1 VKAERP
7 LDIVIFGLAMSSAW
21 GNGHATT
28 YRALSRALAARGH
41 RVRFFE
47 RDVPWYAANRDLPD
61 PHYCQ
66 LQLYSRIADLEQHF
80 PEDIPADLVIL
91 GSFVPQGAALAE
103 WILPRCCGLT
113 AFYDIDTPVT
123 VAKLERGECDYLN
136 ASLVP
141 RFDLYLSF
149 SGGPILKRLQNQ
161 FGALRPRAFYCSVE
175 PRDYYP
181 VPQTLKRYDLGYLGT
196 YSADRQPALERLL
209 LEPAR
214 EWSKGRFA
222 VAGAQYPDSIRW
234 PANVERTDH
243 LAPDAHRDFYNSQRL
258 TLNVTRADMIA
269 SGYSPS
275 VRLFE
280 AAACGVPIMT
290 DEWNG
295 LDEFFKPGRDILF
308 ARSTRDALS
317 CLREL
322 DAETLRLIG
331 ACARARVLA
340 RHTAAHRAQELESHV
355 REAAGTYS
363 PADAA
368 GTWTDSTTTAVAR

>member
-1 VKAERP
+1 VTAGRP
-7 LDIVIFGLAMSSAW
+7 LDIVIFGLALTSAW

-28 YRALSRALAARGH
+28 YRALIRALAARGH

-47 RDVPWYAANRDLPD
+47 RDVPWYAANRDLPE
-61 PHYCQ
+61 PPYCQ
-66 LQLYSRIADLEQHF
+66 VHLYSQVAELEQHF
-80 PEDIPADLVIL
+80 PADIPADLVIL

-103 WILPRCCGLT
+103 WILPRCCGPS

-123 VAKLERGECDYLN
+123 LAKLERGECEYLN
-136 ASLVP
+136 ASLIP

-149 SGGPILKRLQNQ
+149 SGGPILRRLRSQ

-181 VPQTLKRYDLGYLGT
+181 VPETPKRHDLGYLGT

-209 LEPAR
+209 VEPAR
-214 EWSKGRFA
+214 QWSQGRFA
-222 VAGAQYPDSIRW
+222 VAGAQYPDSIQW
-234 PANVERTDH
+234 PVNVKRVDH
-243 LAPDAHRDFYNSQRL
+243 LPPTAHRDFYNSQRV
-258 TLNVTRADMIA
+258 TLNITRADMLA

-295 LDEFFKPGRDILF
+295 LDAFFKPGREILTV
-308 ARSTRDALS
+308 RSTREALS
-317 CLREL
+317 CLRAL

-331 ACARARVLA
+331 SRARARVLTS
-340 RHTAAHRAQELESHV
+340 HTAAHRAQELENHL
-355 REAAGTYS
+355 RELAGVPTS
-363 PADAA
+363 AGVA
-368 GTWTDSTTTAVAR
+368 GTWTDSTTPVCAT

>member
-1 VKAERP
+1 MRDDRP
-7 LDIVIFGLAMSSAW
+7 LDIVIFGLAITSAW

-28 YRALSRALAARGH
+28 YRALIRALAARGH

-47 RDVPWYAANRDLPD
+47 RDVAWYAANRDLPD
-61 PHYCQ
+61 PHYCEVH
-66 LQLYSRIADLEQHF
+66 LYPGIADLEQHF

-123 VAKLERGECDYLN
+123 VAKLERGECDYLSP
-136 ASLVP
+136 SLVP

-222 VAGAQYPDSIRW
+222 VAGAQYPDSIQW

-258 TLNVTRADMIA
+258 TLNITRADMIA

-295 LDEFFKPGRDILF
+295 LDEFFKPGRDILI

-317 CLREL
+317 CLRTM
-322 DAETLRLIG
+322 DNETLRLIG
-331 ACARARVLA
+331 ARARARVLA
-340 RHTAAHRAQELESHV
+340 MHTAAHRALELESHV
-355 REAAGTYS
+355 REAAGTYA
-363 PADAA
+363 PAGLA
-368 GTWTDSTTTAVAR
+368 GTWTDSTTAAVAT